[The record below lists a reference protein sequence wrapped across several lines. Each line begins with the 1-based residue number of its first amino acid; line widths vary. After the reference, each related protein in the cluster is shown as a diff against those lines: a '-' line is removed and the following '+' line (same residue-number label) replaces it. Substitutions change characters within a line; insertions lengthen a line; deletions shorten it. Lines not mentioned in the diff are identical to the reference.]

1 MESLKLYI
9 CAVFLAVGIFLTQ
22 APLTEAAY
30 LYLDPT
36 SGTVNGTDTIAVKIK
51 INTEG
56 EKPTTTDAIITY
68 DPAVLK
74 VVEVKEPAQAEKFF
88 PRFFLNNKANKVFIG
103 SAILPQGTP
112 QSGDGLIATII
123 FKGVAD
129 GSTTAA
135 IQCESG
141 KTTDSN
147 ITLKKNQR
155 VTDIIDCTKEGT
167 TANIVVSGVGGGPS
181 PTTGAGPTV
190 TPRLTPTSGLLPSA
204 TPKLASPSPTKIV
217 TPTLVLSLTP
227 TAAPTPVTLPETGAI
242 ETTAIAIAIGLG
254 LTLVSIIIKI
264 LL

>member
-1 MESLKLYI
+1 M
-9 CAVFLAVGIFLTQ
+9 FLTL
-22 APLTEAAY
+22 APLSDAAY

-36 SGTVNGTDTIAVKIK
+36 SGTVNGTDTIAVKVK

-103 SAILPQGTP
+103 SAILPQGAP
-112 QSGDGLIATII
+112 QSGDGLVATII
-123 FKGVAD
+123 FRGVAD
-129 GSTTAA
+129 GTTSAT
-135 IQCESG
+135 IQCEDG

-155 VTDIIDCTKEGT
+155 VTDIIDCTKAT
-167 TANIVVSGVGGGPS
+167 TASITVGGVGGGPS
-181 PTTGAGPTV
+181 PTTGAGLTG

-204 TPKLASPSPTKIV
+204 TPKLATPSPTKIV
-217 TPTLVLSLTP
+217 TPTLALSLTP
-227 TAAPTPVTLPETGAI
+227 TAGPTPSTLPETGSV
-242 ETTAIAIAIGLG
+242 ETTTIAIAIGLG
-254 LTLVSIIIKI
+254 LTLLSIIIKI
-264 LL
+264 FL